1 MTDFSAVSLKHRSKT
16 RTRAALGV
24 SIAGLLAA
32 VTGGQAFAQGAPA
45 VLQAEREVR
54 GTLASTDS
62 VLASDQSYYDTYR
75 LNVREGQRIRVRMN
89 SSAFAP
95 YLVVGPN
102 VDDACEQC
110 EIGVADDRGR
120 AEVTYIASV
129 SGTVDVRANSQA
141 GGATGNYTLLAE
153 VLPEPSLVTEQ
164 IRFGVPF
171 DSRLAETDITNDEGQ
186 SRRAFTVRL
195 RGGQPVRVAV
205 SGFSNIDPV
214 ITVKGPDGAD
224 IGENDDGGPG
234 LDARVDFTP
243 ERSGLYTIEVAGLEP
258 GKTGPI
264 SVLVS
269 APPKPAAVSYADLVA
284 DVEAE
289 SVLDDSTPAVEVD
302 GDPVRAG
309 RHQFPIRSGTL
320 YVVEAA
326 SGSFDS
332 FLEVQQVR
340 GEEVVATESDDDSG
354 GELNARLRFRAQTDG
369 VARVAVTSLNGEGT
383 YVVRYRE
390 YQPTPAPA
398 RGELLAVGASV
409 SGQFTD
415 ASPTRLLDGDSTQ
428 VREAPFAAYEVQ
440 LAQGQAITIR
450 LNRTSEA
457 SELDPLVM
465 VGTGTPGNFEKLG
478 EDDDSGSG
486 LNARLNFTAP
496 AAGTYVILATTFAES
511 TGDEFRI
518 EVLPFVAGA
527 VTASRAAAVG
537 TPVTGQLSATDRI
550 TSGDDDGTTG
560 HLYEFA
566 AEAGAIYVIEAKS
579 DDFDTTLALSGAA
592 AGGEILQSDD
602 DGGEGTNSRLVFK
615 VEAAGQYYLTLASF
629 DETSTGDYTLS
640 IRTGT
645 EADLEQAE
653 SEGVDV
659 LAPAVE

>member
-1 MTDFSAVSLKHRSKT
+1 MTDFTVAAPKHRSEM
-16 RTRAALGV
+16 RARATLGV

-32 VTGGQAFAQGAPA
+32 VTGGQAFAQDAPV

-54 GTLASTDS
+54 GTLAPTDS
-62 VLASDQSYYDTYR
+62 LLASDQSYYDTYQ
-75 LNVREGQRIRVRMN
+75 LPVREGQRIRVRMS

-95 YLVVGPN
+95 YLVVGPT
-102 VDDACEQC
+102 VDEACEQC

-120 AEVTYIASV
+120 AEVTYTASA

-141 GGATGNYTLLAE
+141 GGATGNYSLLAE
-153 VLPEPSLVTEQ
+153 ILPEPSLVTEQ

-171 DSRLAETDITNDEGQ
+171 DSRLAETDITNEEGQ
-186 SRRAFTVRL
+186 YRRAFEIRL

-214 ITVKGPDGAD
+214 ITVTGPDGVD

-234 LDARVDFTP
+234 LDARLDFTP
-243 ERSGLYTIEVAGLEP
+243 GRSGLYTIEVEGLEP
-258 GKTGPI
+258 GKTGPV

-269 APPKPAAVSYADLVA
+269 APPKPAIVSYADLVA
-284 DVEAE
+284 NVDSDA
-289 SVLDDSTPAVEVD
+289 VLDDSTPAVEVD

-309 RHQFPIRSGTL
+309 RYQFPIRNGTL

-326 SGSFDS
+326 SGNFDS

-369 VARVAVTSLNGEGT
+369 VARVSVTSLNGEGP

-390 YQPTPAPA
+390 YHPTPAPA
-398 RGELLAVGASV
+398 RGEPLAVGASV

-415 ASPTRLLDGDSTQ
+415 SSPTRLLDGESSQ

-440 LAQGQAITIR
+440 LVQGQAITIR

-465 VGTGTPGNFEKLG
+465 IGTGTPGSFEKLG

-486 LNARLNFTAP
+486 LNARLHFTAP
-496 AAGTYVILATTFAES
+496 ATGTYVILATTFAES

-518 EVLPFVAGA
+518 EIQPFVA
-527 VTASRAAAVG
+527 VTATAARPATAG
-537 TPVTGQLSATDRI
+537 TPVSGQLSGTDRI
-550 TSGDDDGTTG
+550 TTGDDDGTIG
-560 HLYEFA
+560 HLYAFT

-579 DDFDTTLALSGAA
+579 DDFDTTLTLAGT
-592 AGGEILQSDD
+592 AGGGDILQSDD
-602 DGGEGTNSRLVFK
+602 DGGEGTNSRLAFK
-615 VEAAGQYYLTLASF
+615 ASVAGQYYLTLASF
-629 DETSTGDYTLS
+629 DEASTGGYTLS
-640 IRTGT
+640 IQTGT
-645 EADLEQAE
+645 EADLEQASLNE
-653 SEGVDV
+653 VDV